1 MAKNLGFLGTKR
13 LLSVPTK
20 PVSFYPGFGKPTST
34 SLYVCKL
41 QITEKMS
48 KIPSLSG
55 RILKKINNDIITFL
69 HPCPCTPGVTV
80 VSPTAENILESNNL
94 IKLPEDK
101 FLELFLEAREVA
113 HILSDKLSVER
124 CALVSYP
131 EQEENLIE
139 IKVSRYTFFVKSQL

>member
-1 MAKNLGFLGTKR
+1 M
-13 LLSVPTK
+13 
-20 PVSFYPGFGKPTST
+20 
-34 SLYVCKL
+34 
-41 QITEKMS
+41 
-48 KIPSLSG
+48 
-55 RILKKINNDIITFL
+55 
-69 HPCPCTPGVTV
+69 
-80 VSPTAENILESNNL
+80 SPTTENILESNNL

-101 FLELFLEAREVA
+101 FLELFLEAREAA

>member
-1 MAKNLGFLGTKR
+1 
-13 LLSVPTK
+13 
-20 PVSFYPGFGKPTST
+20 
-34 SLYVCKL
+34 
-41 QITEKMS
+41 MS

-55 RILKKINNDIITFL
+55 RILKKIHNDIITFL
-69 HPCPCTPGVTV
+69 HPSPCTPGVTV
-80 VSPTAENILESNNL
+80 VSPTTENILESNNL

-101 FLELFLEAREVA
+101 FLELFLEAREAA

>member
-1 MAKNLGFLGTKR
+1 M
-13 LLSVPTK
+13 S
-20 PVSFYPGFGKPTST
+20 
-34 SLYVCKL
+34 KL

-48 KIPSLSG
+48 KIPSLSR

-80 VSPTAENILESNNL
+80 VSQTAENILKSSNL

-139 IKVSRYTFFVKSQL
+139 IKVSRYTFFIKSQL

>member
-1 MAKNLGFLGTKR
+1 M
-13 LLSVPTK
+13 
-20 PVSFYPGFGKPTST
+20 
-34 SLYVCKL
+34 
-41 QITEKMS
+41 
-48 KIPSLSG
+48 
-55 RILKKINNDIITFL
+55 
-69 HPCPCTPGVTV
+69 
-80 VSPTAENILESNNL
+80 SPTAENILKSSNL

-139 IKVSRYTFFVKSQL
+139 IKVSRHTFFVKSQL

>member
-1 MAKNLGFLGTKR
+1 MAKIMGFLGTKI
-13 LLSVPTK
+13 LFSVPTK
-20 PVSFYPGFGKPTST
+20 PVSFYPSFGKPTI

-48 KIPSLSG
+48 KIPSLSR

-80 VSPTAENILESNNL
+80 VSPTAENILESSNL
-94 IKLPEDK
+94 IKLPEK
-101 FLELFLEAREVA
+101 KILELFLEAREVA

-139 IKVSRYTFFVKSQL
+139 IKVG